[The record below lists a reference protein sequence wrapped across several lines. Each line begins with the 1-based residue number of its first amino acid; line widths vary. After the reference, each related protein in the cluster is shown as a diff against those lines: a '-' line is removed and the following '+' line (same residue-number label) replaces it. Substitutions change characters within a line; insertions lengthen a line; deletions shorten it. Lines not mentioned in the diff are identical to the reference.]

1 MAQVI
6 ISNSDIDNRGL
17 YLESA
22 ELQQFPFTLGGMEG
36 AQQDWKKKWP
46 AKHSTVWS
54 RKLESAWRKAKNHN

>member
-22 ELQQFPFTLGGMEG
+22 ELQQFPFTLGGIEG
-36 AQQDWKKKWP
+36 AQQDRKKQ
-46 AKHSTVWS
+46 
-54 RKLESAWRKAKNHN
+54 